1 MHAPSHSLLSRE
13 HVCILPKLRLAHK
26 ERFQDQPTLV
36 PTFDEVEETNPPAA
50 RAIRALRAVLP
61 PRLVA
66 VRSMILPD
74 VEASMV
80 GSIVA
85 TKSWVFYER
94 LFFLFIRSALI
105 DWIGLLTVMPQI
117 SSSAVFGAVLIS
129 SFDILVSSR
138 HRVVLVTTQFPVRS
152 GPYRDQV

>member
-1 MHAPSHSLLSRE
+1 ML
-13 HVCILPKLRLAHK
+13 
-26 ERFQDQPTLV
+26 
-36 PTFDEVEETNPPAA
+36 TFDEVEETNPPAA
-50 RAIRALRAVLP
+50 FAVRALMAVLP

-66 VRSMILPD
+66 VWSMILPD

-105 DWIGLLTVMPQI
+105 DWIVVMPQI
-117 SSSAVFGAVLIS
+117 SSSRFWRVLI
-129 SFDILVSSR
+129 
-138 HRVVLVTTQFPVRS
+138 
-152 GPYRDQV
+152 